1 MAQNLLKSLL
11 FGVALLLSVSILT
24 GRTFALAD
32 SPNPPEQTAKLVFI
46 HHSCGENWLS
56 DGSGSLGD
64 RLGENN
70 YFISDTNYGWGPDG
84 IGDNTDIG
92 HWWMW
97 FRGPRSASY
106 TQALYD
112 TTEQNADYTRPMADP
127 DGENTIILFKSC
139 FPNSHLGGSPTDP
152 PTTGNNP
159 LREQDAWSEHM
170 TVANAKGI
178 YNDILA
184 YFATRPDKLFV
195 AISAPPLA
203 ADETDSAHAA
213 NARAFNDWLVN
224 DWLGAYPHQN
234 VTVFDFYN
242 VLTSNGGSAHN
253 NDAGQETGNHHRWW
267 NDGIQHSQA
276 LDSNV
281 AAYPDGDSHP
291 TAAGNQKATDELIPL
306 LNVYYHRWQGNEPA
320 YTPTATDAPPTAP
333 PTSGFY
339 LPMIWRE

>member
-1 MAQNLLKSLL
+1 MVQKLSKFLLIGI
-11 FGVALLLSVSILT
+11 FLLLSMIILAD
-24 GRTFALAD
+24 RTFAQAD
-32 SPNPPEQTAKLVFI
+32 DPNPPDQTAKLVFI

-56 DGSGSLGD
+56 AESGSLGD

-70 YFISDTNYGWGPDG
+70 YFISDSNYGWGPDG
-84 IGDNTDIG
+84 IGDSTDIG
-92 HWWMW
+92 HWWTW
-97 FRGPRSASY
+97 FRGPRSVIF

-112 TTEQNADYTRPMADP
+112 TADQNAYYARPMADP
-127 DGENTIILFKSC
+127 GGENDIILFKSC
-139 FPNSHLGGSPTDP
+139 FPNSHLGGSPTAP
-152 PTTGNNP
+152 PTTGDNP

-184 YFATRPDKLFV
+184 YFATRQDKLFV
-195 AISAPPLA
+195 AITAPPLA
-203 ADETDSAHAA
+203 TNDTDSAHAA

-224 DWLGAYPHQN
+224 DWLASYPHQN

-242 VLTSNGGSAHN
+242 VLTSNGGSTHS

-267 NDGIQHSQA
+267 NGGVQHSQS

-291 TAAGNQKATDELIPL
+291 TAAGNQKATGELIPL
-306 LNVYYHRWQGNEPA
+306 LNVYYHRWQGSAP
-320 YTPTATDAPPTAP
+320 TPTDTPAPW
-333 PTSGFY
+333 FY
-339 LPMIWRE
+339 LPMIWKE